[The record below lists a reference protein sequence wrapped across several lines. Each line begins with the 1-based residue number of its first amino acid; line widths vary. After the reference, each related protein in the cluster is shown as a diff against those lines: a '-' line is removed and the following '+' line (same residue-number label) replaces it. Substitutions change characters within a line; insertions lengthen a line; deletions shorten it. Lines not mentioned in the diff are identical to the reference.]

1 MRMPDP
7 YWPLFDLR
15 IHDPSSTPF
24 INPWTDVPVPRRH
37 RESLQWWW
45 STRANWSPDNWSFTG
60 AVFVDGVP
68 AGVQDLTASNF
79 AQLRTV
85 KTGSWLGQQFQGPG
99 LGKEIRFELDRA
111 TWASRRRDDIEIEGL
126 AACLDMFGVD
136 TPPG

>member
-1 MRMPDP
+1 MSDP
-7 YWPLFDLR
+7 SWPLFDLG
-15 IHDPSSTPF
+15 IHEPSSTPF

-85 KTGSWLGQQFQGPG
+85 KTGSWLGQQFQGRG
-99 LGKEIRFELDRA
+99 LGKEMRAAVLHFAFEGLGA
-111 TWASRRRDDIEIEGL
+111 VEAYSGAFHNNWAS
-126 AACLDMFGVD
+126 
-136 TPPG
+136 